1 MLVMVDARYFG
12 TMLRAARKRQHIKT
26 NDLARMFHISVHQ
39 WRKYERGVEPIPENI
54 LMSLFHRGMCMLQ
67 CKC

>member
-1 MLVMVDARYFG
+1 MLVMIDARYFG
-12 TMLRAARKRQHIKT
+12 TMLRAARKRQNIKAH
-26 NDLARMFHISVHQ
+26 DLAKMFHISVRQ
-39 WRKYERGVEPIPENI
+39 WRRYERGVEAIPENI